1 VSAGKEQ
8 VRVPSV
14 VGLSKTDATNE
25 LQAAGFQVVVREV
38 TVLDPNNAGKVIAQS
53 PTQDSKA
60 QKGSAVTISVGKF
73 AGSGTSSSSSSTTT
87 SSTLFP

>member
-1 VSAGKEQ
+1 M
-8 VRVPSV
+8 PSV

-25 LQAAGFQVVVREV
+25 LQAAGFQVIVREV

-60 QKGSAVTISVGKF
+60 TKGSAVTISVGKF
-73 AGSGTSSSSSSTTT
+73 ATSSSSTSSSTTSTT
-87 SSTLFP
+87 STFP